1 MSDQTPTPP
10 AGYIQLELMLDVDSL
25 TLTGIEFMESAF
37 DEWERNPGNPD
48 TIMIEGAGQ
57 MAGEVY
63 DQASQMPPE
72 AMMQIGTTIYNIPME
87 EGTEAEADATF
98 TFDDTAQPGL
108 IDVGTPLSVP
118 SPSGEPVLFVTDD
131 DVVIIPSSSVTVG
144 ISADQAGSS
153 ANGSYGD
160 AELIDPVEGLD
171 AITVTEAMNGTDP
184 ETAQEYLD
192 RLSTTLTTLTPRP
205 ILPQDHATLVANN
218 VPGVG
223 RATAIDLLC
232 PGTGVE
238 PSAVRDPN
246 EVAYFAGKTPSV
258 GVPAANLTNE
268 PRCTTV
274 AIIPDGGGVPNH
286 QLMLDAWTY
295 LDANREVNFLNY
307 VIPPTYTT
315 IDVKGEV
322 HPYPGFSGADAIA
335 SAQGMV
341 RTWLDPFNF
350 GSNPASTTGQEW
362 AYDTLARHD
371 EAVDF
376 LNRGAA
382 VWWTR
387 NVQLRVGG
395 KNEKQ
400 TISHAGTGG
409 TLPITWSGQS
419 TPAQAWNASAA
430 VVQAAL
436 EALSNINP
444 GDIIVTGV
452 DLKTGLTIEWVGPK
466 GVADQPAI
474 TSSNATLT
482 PAASV
487 ITITTTQAGVAP
499 GAWSAGDIALPG
511 TAPLPMPGDMSA
523 IVAV

>member
-48 TIMIEGAGQ
+48 TIMIEGSGQ

-63 DQASQMPPE
+63 DQASQMAPE

-87 EGTEAEADATF
+87 EGTEATAEATF
-98 TFDDTAQPGL
+98 TFDETAQPGL
-108 IDVGTPLSVP
+108 IDAGTPLGVP
-118 SPSGEPVLFVTDD
+118 HPSGESVLFTTDD
-131 DVVIIPSSSVTVG
+131 DVVISISGSATTGVT
-144 ISADQAGSS
+144 ADQAGSA
-153 ANGSYGD
+153 ANGSFGA

-171 AITVTEAMNGTDP
+171 TITVTEAEDGTDP

-205 ILPQDHATLVANN
+205 ILPQDHAILVANN

-232 PGTGVE
+232 PGTTSE
-238 PSAVRDPN
+238 PAAIRDPN
-246 EVAYFAGKTPSV
+246 EVAYFAGKTPSQSPPV
-258 GVPAANLTNE
+258 NNLTNE

-274 AIIPDGGGVPNH
+274 AITPDGGGVPSH

-315 IDVKGEV
+315 IEVKGEV
-322 HPYPGFSGADAIA
+322 HPYPGFTPADAIA
-335 SAQGMV
+335 SATQMIEI
-341 RTWLDPFNF
+341 WLDPNNF
-350 GSNPASTTGQEW
+350 GSNPGSPTGQEW
-362 AYDTLARHD
+362 ANDTIIRHD

-376 LNRGAA
+376 MNRGAA

-387 NVQLRVGG
+387 NVQLR
-395 KNEKQ
+395 KQ
-400 TISHAGTGG
+400 GDA
-409 TLPITWSGQS
+409 TWS
-419 TPAQAWNASAA
+419 
-430 VVQAAL
+430 
-436 EALSNINP
+436 
-444 GDIIVTGV
+444 D
-452 DLKTGLTIEWVGPK
+452 
-466 GVADQPAI
+466 
-474 TSSNATLT
+474 
-482 PAASV
+482 
-487 ITITTTQAGVAP
+487 
-499 GAWSAGDIALPG
+499 GDIALTG
-511 TAPLPMPGDMSA
+511 VAPLPKVLPAG
-523 IVAV
+523 IFITAV